1 MMLTK
6 NIPYYARYAGV
17 GLLLSAAAVQ
27 ADISGKV
34 FHDFN
39 ANGTFDTG
47 TSFNEVGMA
56 GVTVKAFD
64 ATGAQ
69 VGTAATTNADG
80 SYTLTGLTA
89 STDYRVEFS
98 WAQSWLKPGTA
109 GGTSVQFVKDGTTG
123 VNMAVGN
130 PGQYCQSNPTIV
142 TSELMSGASNQAS
155 TFRSILGWPYD
166 ASGTVAANP
175 GVITTLSN
183 KNQTGAVYGLAYSRT
198 EKRLFASALLK
209 RHVGLLG
216 SDAGNLGAIYAVDPF
231 SGVANASLWLDVTT
245 LGINVGAIGSDT
257 ARGLGAYDSASHDD
271 DAFDAV
277 GKRGIGDIEISDDE
291 KTIYFTNLYDKKVYA
306 IDIASKSLSGS
317 WTITGVDCGTY
328 SPDHLRINSGSET
341 NFTDSKGH
349 TWLAD
354 VMYRQSWKYSNAAVI
369 DTASNAITGTS
380 DAGLYATYN
389 STKHSNTAIS
399 YNIPVKTGTTYT
411 IKLHFAEPTKTAAGQ
426 RTFNIDIEN
435 VNVTS
440 GFDIFS
446 EAGGKNRAIVKTF
459 TGQVVSADGV
469 LNIDLLK
476 PGAVEADRA
485 IISGVEVINENP
497 AAINV
502 AAGEYRPFGLSFHNG
517 SVFVGGVCTAETSQN
532 EDQMQGFV
540 HRIDAGGAATRVL
553 NFPLNYTKANVY
565 STDAQAK
572 GWHPWVSGMAG
583 MKNDGPDMA
592 TYQQPIL
599 ADIEFDEQG
608 YMILGFIDR
617 LALQLGKRNYGV
629 SGEQGVLITGE
640 AGGDILMAAPNS
652 DTSYTLENNKVVG
665 LRMGSGS
672 NNQGP
677 GGSEFFNDTIRGGHN
692 EQILGS
698 LILLPGSG
706 EVAATGYALLNDYD
720 NGVAFLSTTNGN
732 YVDRFQVALPS
743 VVGKS
748 GGLGDIEMLCDP
760 APIEIGNRVWHDI
773 DSDGIQDAD
782 EPGIDSVEVKL
793 FCGSSGTEW
802 ATTTT
807 SNGGLFRFTN
817 AAGGNA
823 LFMDYGEDCTLWVDN
838 NQIALSTYSLTDQ
851 DADNITD
858 NNALTDLRDSDAA
871 TNASMAE
878 IKFTVGKAG
887 ENNHTLDFGYKPT
900 PNETRSIG
908 NRVWFDTNNNG
919 TADVGESP
927 VGAGVKLELKNAAG
941 DVLQSAT
948 TDANGHYVFA
958 GLAYSP
964 TGYQVCLTADNFTAG
979 GLLENHESS
988 TGFTDP
994 NTTAVDG
1001 DDSGDDNESDG
1012 VCSTVVM
1019 LDHNEPTGELG
1030 IDGNYDGNDGAGTL
1044 DFLSDLTVDF
1054 GVVASTPSFPPPP
1067 GPSAMSC
1074 TADTRLAT
1082 SIHVNG
1088 DSQAAGSTGA
1098 SVNGLI
1104 TFDYAA
1110 TGELAA
1116 PFSKGTA
1123 GQVGSVWGLA
1133 YDVTRKKLYTSAFLK
1148 RHASFGP
1155 GGVGAI
1161 YQMDGRSAS
1170 ATPSLLIDLAAN
1182 GVDLGSSPRTLS
1194 NGVVDDPNE
1203 LPADASQPSWDR
1215 DAFAQI
1221 GKISLGDIDISADGN
1236 ILWAVNLKQRE
1247 LVEINLT
1254 NTTVTAKHAIPD
1266 PGCSNGEF
1274 RPWAVK
1280 VHDGKVWVGSI
1291 CSAETS
1297 QQAADLKA
1305 YVQAFDGT
1313 TFTTA
1318 TSFALNY
1325 PKGSVGNGPGDEKWQ
1340 PWTST
1345 FQTLASGEFAIYP
1358 QPILSDIEFD
1368 MDGSL
1373 ILGFMDRM
1381 GHQVGGVNYT
1391 PNYPDDNTM
1400 IQGQTGGDI
1409 IRVCNNGGKYELE
1422 NNATCTSGST
1432 AGKDKG
1438 QGPGNGEYYWGEMWD
1453 FNPWNADGG
1462 FHQETSFGGLAFKA
1476 GSGEIAL
1483 TAMNPLNPNANAGG
1497 VIWLDNATGGRSANA
1512 GVQVYRQQGAG
1523 SPYFGKAAGMGD
1535 LEIFCAEAPPV
1546 THSIGNRI
1554 WFDTNNNGTADS
1566 GEQHAGNGIKLE
1578 LKDSTGNAVLQTTT
1592 TDANGRYLFHGL
1604 TAGNYQV
1611 CVTAD
1616 NFAAGSKLEKYRS
1629 STGQADTEGFSTD
1642 GTDRGDDNLS
1652 NGSCSTIIV
1661 LDDKEPTG
1669 EYGIT
1674 DQQDGADGQGTPDT
1688 HSNLMVDFGFV
1699 PPTDLKLVK
1708 TVDKASA
1715 KRGDMLTYTLTL
1727 SNESNTVATGVNVTD
1742 NLPAGVEIMGNPVAS
1757 QGSFDKVT
1765 RIWNIGTVTANS
1777 TVTLSLSVEV
1787 K

>member
-1 MMLTK
+1 MLTK

-17 GLLLSAAAVQ
+17 VLLLSAAAAH

-34 FHDFN
+34 FRDFN
-39 ANGTFDTG
+39 ANGVKDN
-47 TSFNEVGMA
+47 TSTFNEIGVA
-56 GVTVKAFD
+56 GVTVTAH
-64 ATGAQ
+64 GASG
-69 VGTAATTNADG
+69 VLGSATTAADG
-80 SYTLTGLTA
+80 SYTIAGA
-89 STDYRVEFS
+89 AGAARVEFS
-98 WAQSWLKPGTA
+98 TLPSGYYPTVASRST
-109 GGTSVQFVKDGTTG
+109 VQFITAPTTDTNLGLNYPTDYVGNTDPVVVVTHQVGGHPLVNAGAGSSPSLPVMTIFNYSNRNYKTNPDGTIKNELPDG
-123 VNMAVGN
+123 V
-130 PGQYCQSNPTIV
+130 SNLV
-142 TSELMSGASNQAS
+142 ANKQV
-155 TFRSILGWPYD
+155 
-166 ASGTVAANP
+166 GTVFGATYSAHSKKIFTAA
-175 GVITTLSN
+175 
-183 KNQTGAVYGLAYSRT
+183 
-198 EKRLFASALLK
+198 FLK
-209 RHVGLLG
+209 RHSGLGTLG
-216 SDAGNLGAIYAVDPF
+216 SGGIYMVDPSGTFPNTTVTPFADLDSLGIQTNHPNTSDVLHVKTNDDRGLQWGDFLPTNDPSAFGQVGRVSLGDVDLSDDGRYLFVTNLYKKNVVKIDLQDAKNPQIPAAAQLQEFTITPSTCTGGEFQPFALKYHRNELYIGALCDGSTSNNVDDVTFQVIKMNPNTGANSTIFNFGSYNKSHIYGFPSKWATWLNTPTTTDAPMQPMFTDLEIDINGALIMGFADRTGHQRGHNNYQPHNNDNEDVATAGEILRAAYNAATGTYSLESNGSDGVNTTAGAGNNQGPNGGEFYLGDTQKIQWWSGNTTPVDDDHKEKSQGGLALLPGSDKVTMGTMNPKGMAWT
-231 SGVANASLWLDVTT
+231 SGVAWLSNTT
-245 LGINVGAIGSDT
+245 GALTQDLYITDRLGKANGM
-257 ARGLGAYDSASHDD
+257 
-271 DAFDAV
+271 
-277 GKRGIGDIEISDDE
+277 GDIEI
-291 KTIYFTNLYDKKVYA
+291 
-306 IDIASKSLSGS
+306 
-317 WTITGVDCGTY
+317 
-328 SPDHLRINSGSET
+328 
-341 NFTDSKGH
+341 
-349 TWLAD
+349 
-354 VMYRQSWKYSNAAVI
+354 
-369 DTASNAITGTS
+369 
-380 DAGLYATYN
+380 
-389 STKHSNTAIS
+389 
-399 YNIPVKTGTTYT
+399 
-411 IKLHFAEPTKTAAGQ
+411 
-426 RTFNIDIEN
+426 
-435 VNVTS
+435 
-440 GFDIFS
+440 
-446 EAGGKNRAIVKTF
+446 
-459 TGQVVSADGV
+459 
-469 LNIDLLK
+469 
-476 PGAVEADRA
+476 
-485 IISGVEVINENP
+485 
-497 AAINV
+497 
-502 AAGEYRPFGLSFHNG
+502 
-517 SVFVGGVCTAETSQN
+517 
-532 EDQMQGFV
+532 
-540 HRIDAGGAATRVL
+540 
-553 NFPLNYTKANVY
+553 
-565 STDAQAK
+565 
-572 GWHPWVSGMAG
+572 
-583 MKNDGPDMA
+583 
-592 TYQQPIL
+592 
-599 ADIEFDEQG
+599 
-608 YMILGFIDR
+608 
-617 LALQLGKRNYGV
+617 
-629 SGEQGVLITGE
+629 
-640 AGGDILMAAPNS
+640 
-652 DTSYTLENNKVVG
+652 
-665 LRMGSGS
+665 
-672 NNQGP
+672 
-677 GGSEFFNDTIRGGHN
+677 
-692 EQILGS
+692 
-698 LILLPGSG
+698 
-706 EVAATGYALLNDYD
+706 LNDI
-720 NGVAFLSTTNGN
+720 
-732 YVDRFQVALPS
+732 P
-743 VVGKS
+743 
-748 GGLGDIEMLCDP
+748 
-760 APIEIGNRVWHDI
+760 PIEIGNRVWHDI

-871 TNASMAE
+871 PNASMAE

-908 NRVWFDTNNNG
+908 NRIWFDTNNNG

-941 DVLQSAT
+941 DVLQSTT

-979 GLLENHESS
+979 GLLENYQSS

-1098 SVNGLI
+1098 GVNGLI

-1133 YDVTRKKLYTSAFLK
+1133 YDTTRKKLYTSAFLK

-1161 YQMDGRSAS
+1161 YQMDGTSAS

-1182 GVDLGSSPRTLS
+1182 GVDLGSSPRTPS

-1236 ILWAVNLKQRE
+1236 TLWAVNLKQRE

-1345 FQTLASGEFAIYP
+1345 FKTLASGEFAIYP

-1391 PNYPDDNTM
+1391 PNYPDDDTM
-1400 IQGQTGGDI
+1400 TQGQTGGDM
-1409 IRVCNNGGKYELE
+1409 IRVCNNGGKYEPE

-1523 SPYFGKAAGMGD
+1523 NPYFGKAAGMGD

-1578 LKDSTGNAVLQTTT
+1578 LKDSTGNTVLQTTM

-1629 STGQADTEGFSTD
+1629 STGQADTEVSSTD
-1642 GTDRGDDNLS
+1642 GTDRGDDDLS
-1652 NGSCSTIIV
+1652 NGSCSTVLV

-1669 EYGIT
+1669 EYGFT

-1688 HSNLMVDFGFV
+1688 HSNLTVDFGFV
-1699 PPTDLKLVK
+1699 PPTDLKLTK
-1708 TVDKASA
+1708 TVDKATA

-1765 RIWNIGTVTANS
+1765 RIWNVGTVTANS